1 MRILMMIHRLAD
13 NSPYCFYVHEQA
25 KALREQGH
33 DVTVISCVGTMPMM
47 KRLRPALA
55 QTDKRTPKAD
65 VIDGIPVYFPRCL
78 TLGNAGE
85 KLLGGYPMYRAAL
98 PIARKLH
105 DEKPFDVIHAHML
118 PREGHAGRL
127 LGRALGVPV
136 ALTVHG
142 TDVFHY
148 FIPGQTP
155 WKRNIE
161 TAQNVDALMAV
172 SSLLLSRV
180 APYRGEG
187 KISRVVQNG
196 VDLSLVPENEA
207 RRPRSVIS
215 VGTLKARKCMD
226 KTLEAFARLADE
238 YEDATLTIVGIG
250 EMEAQLKARIAELRL
265 QESVT
270 LTGGLPHEEVL
281 RRMAQS
287 DLFVLPSWGEGYGIV
302 YIEAMAAG
310 CIAVGAENEGIAD
323 TITDGENGFLVP
335 AADTDAVEAV
345 MRAVFAHPE
354 AYEALRARGTR
365 DARSP
370 RIEIN
375 IFLLQRSG
383 FSAACTRIRHEI
395 RHSREQAFRL
405 GFFDFLQIIRRCR
418 LSGYAR
424 VALWCR
430 DSNAG
435 VHINVGAEK
444 GIVQN
449 LPDHRLSIIDDL
461 LRVAARG
468 EALQEDDNLVAGD
481 VCDILIAE
489 SVHGSIFRRS
499 VPAYGVRRQARFA
512 LFPPVIGDGLES
524 PAVVCGIVRVF
535 LQFADIVVTLLLDFF
550 VGLPVEI
557 FSLAIDGVR

>member
-1 MRILMMIHRLAD
+1 MIHRLAD

-25 KALREQGH
+25 KALRAQGH

-47 KRLRPALA
+47 KALRPALYE
-55 QTDKRTPKAD
+55 TDRRTPKEA
-65 VIDGIPVYFPRCL
+65 VIDGVPVYFPRCL

-85 KLLGGYPMYRAAL
+85 RWLGGWPMYRAAL
-98 PIARKLH
+98 PIAQRLH
-105 DEKPFDVIHAHML
+105 AQKPFDLLHAHML

-127 LGRALGVPV
+127 LGRALGLPV

-155 WKRNIE
+155 WKRNVE
-161 TAQNVDALMAV
+161 TARRVDALMAV

-187 KISRVVQNG
+187 RISRVVQNG

-207 RRPRSVIS
+207 PRPRAVIS

-238 YEDATLTIVGIG
+238 YGDATLTIVGIG
-250 EMEAQLKARIAELRL
+250 EMEQALRARIAELHLEGR
-265 QESVT
+265 VT

-335 AADTDAVEAV
+335 AGDTDAVERV

-354 AYEALRARGTR
+354 AYEALRVRGMR
-365 DARSP
+365 DARELTWAHNA
-370 RIEIN
+370 EI
-375 IFLLQRSG
+375 
-383 FSAACTRIRHEI
+383 T
-395 RHSREQAFRL
+395 
-405 GFFDFLQIIRRCR
+405 
-418 LSGYAR
+418 
-424 VALWCR
+424 
-430 DSNAG
+430 AG
-435 VHINVGAEK
+435 VY
-444 GIVQN
+444 
-449 LPDHRLSIIDDL
+449 R
-461 LRVAARG
+461 
-468 EALQEDDNLVAGD
+468 EAMEHWRKEHAQAG
-481 VCDILIAE
+481 
-489 SVHGSIFRRS
+489 H
-499 VPAYGVRRQARFA
+499 
-512 LFPPVIGDGLES
+512 
-524 PAVVCGIVRVF
+524 
-535 LQFADIVVTLLLDFF
+535 
-550 VGLPVEI
+550 
-557 FSLAIDGVR
+557 

>member
-25 KALREQGH
+25 KALRAQGH

-47 KRLRPALA
+47 KALRPALYE
-55 QTDKRTPKAD
+55 TDRRTPKEA
-65 VIDGIPVYFPRCL
+65 VIDGVPVYFPRCL

-85 KLLGGYPMYRAAL
+85 RWLGGWPMYRAAL
-98 PIARKLH
+98 PVAKALH
-105 DEKPFDVIHAHML
+105 TKKPFDLLHAHML

-127 LGRALGVPV
+127 LGRALGLPV

-148 FIPGQTP
+148 FIPGQMP
-155 WKRNIE
+155 WKRNVE
-161 TAQNVDALMAV
+161 TARRVDALMAV

-187 KISRVVQNG
+187 RISRVVQNG

-207 RRPRSVIS
+207 PRPRAVIS

-238 YEDATLTIVGIG
+238 YGDATLTIVGIG
-250 EMEAQLKARIAELRL
+250 EMEQALRARIAELHL
-265 QESVT
+265 ESRVT

-335 AADTDAVEAV
+335 AGDTDAVERV

-354 AYEALRARGTR
+354 AYEALRARGMR
-365 DARSP
+365 DARKLTWAHNA
-370 RIEIN
+370 EI
-375 IFLLQRSG
+375 
-383 FSAACTRIRHEI
+383 T
-395 RHSREQAFRL
+395 
-405 GFFDFLQIIRRCR
+405 
-418 LSGYAR
+418 
-424 VALWCR
+424 
-430 DSNAG
+430 AG
-435 VHINVGAEK
+435 VY
-444 GIVQN
+444 
-449 LPDHRLSIIDDL
+449 R
-461 LRVAARG
+461 
-468 EALQEDDNLVAGD
+468 EAMEHWRKEHAQAG
-481 VCDILIAE
+481 
-489 SVHGSIFRRS
+489 H
-499 VPAYGVRRQARFA
+499 
-512 LFPPVIGDGLES
+512 
-524 PAVVCGIVRVF
+524 
-535 LQFADIVVTLLLDFF
+535 
-550 VGLPVEI
+550 
-557 FSLAIDGVR
+557 